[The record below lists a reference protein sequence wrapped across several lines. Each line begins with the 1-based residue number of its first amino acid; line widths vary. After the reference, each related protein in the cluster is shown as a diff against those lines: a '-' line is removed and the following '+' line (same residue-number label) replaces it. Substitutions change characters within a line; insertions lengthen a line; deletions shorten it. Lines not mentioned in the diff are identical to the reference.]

1 MKKLTVGFL
10 IFLVLA
16 LAGTV
21 TYLLVGPDFTAPA
34 AIVTPDEDPE
44 IGRAS
49 CRERV

>member
-21 TYLLVGPDFTAPA
+21 TYLLVGPPSSPRTRTR
-34 AIVTPDEDPE
+34 TPRSG
-44 IGRAS
+44 I
-49 CRERV
+49 